1 MKRKLLLACCALLLG
16 WSNASAQTEWT
27 GDITNAD
34 GLSFTTKYADPSNH
48 DVAETW
54 TGTSSPTHAFDVN
67 QSLTGVP
74 DGVYELSAQAMYRAS
89 LTYGTTT
96 NCVLY
101 ATVGETTFSTPI
113 ANFADYTANEDRAQ
127 IGTQMQNN
135 NAYLNVVPAV
145 MVEGGNVKIGMKNIG
160 ELAFCTNGYWF
171 VYKKSTF
178 TFKNVTAT
186 YHAKL
191 VARATTMLATA
202 PESDYKTALSNALTT
217 YADATYSNVKAL
229 QSAINTFLATATET
243 NPLNVT
249 DYIKNPSFSDDSG
262 NKKNWIQDLGYKQP
276 DDIYQPTGWNMLYS
290 SAKVNNAAD
299 QTYKTQTDGA
309 KDNNCYYVRHR
320 WGDVYAKVSLHQLV
334 KELPAGKYQL
344 TVAVKGGSSVTD
356 PNSLSMKAGSK
367 SGTTEVSDFD
377 KSNYKDYSV
386 QVTKVNA
393 DDDIDISF
401 GWDQKSDVEQLYYVD
416 DFRLYYLGDPVPGL
430 KKELEDLQASID
442 DDYLNNATYT
452 NVVGSERTNLI
463 SAKTITAAE
472 ETAVAYQDAIDEVD
486 EAINTFTAAKTNY
499 DVLVVEIAKAKA
511 LGIDGATADGYAA
524 TSSST
529 AASALGST
537 QNLMVAEYNY
547 ATENYATPI
556 ALGEW
561 NETGTNTMP
570 ADWNNEHWSGTAV
583 TYKNQL
589 DDWGDT
595 KKGYPATS
603 WSMGLNQD
611 ITLPAGDYIF
621 KVAGRK
627 SADAT
632 MTLTVTN
639 KATSAILGTIA
650 DFPSGNNTKGI
661 NTSGATDFATGE
673 GHTYAN
679 GGSGFGWQWRYVPFS
694 LNKETTVNIAVEA
707 GTTKLYN
714 WASFGDY
721 AVWSKPNVAASTIAY
736 NKAVED
742 AGTAKTTYPQ
752 VTGTEL
758 TELNDA
764 LDADKGST
772 VETIDAATA
781 VIKTKTSA
789 LIAAAPSYD
798 AYLLAKGYGEAIN
811 STLLPYASTAKLTA
825 VTEALETSVTS
836 AATAVTATTAINTAN
851 RAAYESNMNAEGVVG
866 ATNRTSLI
874 KNADG
879 NNTEGWSGS
888 FGKMSNEPYTDAS
901 GSSTNTYFDTNGI
914 KSFTSS
920 QTIKLV
926 AGTYIL
932 SVTARAQ
939 ANIDSYKLKVE
950 NSSGDEESVNLTAM
964 GNANGVFNRGWNVA
978 TVEFTQKAFGD
989 ATISIVADNTESN
1002 ADFWMSW
1009 DRFRLV
1015 SIAEE
1020 GKYEI
1025 SEDVNAA
1032 ISNYSDVD
1040 VTLTRTIKADTW
1052 NTFVVPF
1059 AINNT
1064 DLKAAFGNDVAIAE
1078 YSETA
1083 DGDNSD
1089 IAFNTMATPAVA
1101 ANTPVLLKTST
1112 AGTSYTFTERNIV
1125 EGEAKVEGE
1134 NYDFVGSY
1142 KASITLVDGDY
1153 FISSNKLYKN
1163 EGATVTLKGT
1173 RAYIKA
1179 KGTPNNVKILNFVI
1193 GDGSATGIE
1202 APEVTEAEE
1211 EKILYNTAGVRV
1223 GKDYKGIVINQKGEK
1238 RLQK

>member
-1 MKRKLLLACCALLLG
+1 MKRKLLLAFCALLIG
-16 WSNASAQTEWT
+16 WSYASAQEIGDQYVVGTSVYQITGSNLITNGSFDDGVSGWYNGAWTANSIENSTVTNTGGYDDGAYITISAAGAGSTSTLRNVIPVESGKTYLFRCYTSGQTPSRANIGFSGLWKGTGANGHTEGDQLYRLQWGERCAASTNSWTVNNYIFTPDEYTFVVIRSSWNANTKLDGFFIGEVSKVKDISETVSLGSWT
-27 GDITNAD
+27 GNANPNGSGQHWD
-34 GLSFTTKYADPSNH
+34 
-48 DVAETW
+48 
-54 TGTSSPTHAFDVN
+54 GTSSTKYYDN
-67 QSLTGVP
+67 
-74 DGVYELSAQAMYRAS
+74 AS
-89 LTYGTTT
+89 WW
-96 NCVLY
+96 
-101 ATVGETTFSTPI
+101 ASTTF
-113 ANFADYTANEDRAQ
+113 EE
-127 IGTQMQNN
+127 TQ
-135 NAYLNVVPAV
+135 NV
-145 MVEGGNVKIGMKNIG
+145 
-160 ELAFCTNGYWF
+160 
-171 VYKKSTF
+171 
-178 TFKNVTAT
+178 
-186 YHAKL
+186 
-191 VARATTMLATA
+191 
-202 PESDYKTALSNALTT
+202 D
-217 YADATYSNVKAL
+217 
-229 QSAINTFLATATET
+229 
-243 NPLNVT
+243 
-249 DYIKNPSFSDDSG
+249 
-262 NKKNWIQDLGYKQP
+262 
-276 DDIYQPTGWNMLYS
+276 
-290 SAKVNNAAD
+290 
-299 QTYKTQTDGA
+299 
-309 KDNNCYYVRHR
+309 
-320 WGDVYAKVSLHQLV
+320 
-334 KELPAGKYQL
+334 LPAGAYVLKAAGRGAANDGTDAYISL
-344 TVAVKGGSSVTD
+344 DGNNLFFWSKGDTGKGIDTSGAENYSSDGTYANNNNGRGWEWRNLPLLLFEGKNGVTAKFGYRVNYKSNPGSSWSWAGICEPTLYKTELTTAMIFPDLRIAIAKGQKINDKNAAGSRAISAVLSAAKAI
-356 PNSLSMKAGSK
+356 SLSS
-367 SGTTEVSDFD
+367 SVSDATTAYNALLAAIPIA
-377 KSNYKDYSV
+377 SDYAEKYALLDNEI
-386 QVTKVNA
+386 TKA
-393 DDDIDISF
+393 AAMDIASSDIS
-401 GWDQKSDVEQLYYVD
+401 
-416 DFRLYYLGDPVPGL
+416 
-430 KKELEDLQASID
+430 
-442 DDYLNNATYT
+442 
-452 NVVGSERTNLI
+452 
-463 SAKTITAAE
+463 TAE
-472 ETAVAYQDAIDEVD
+472 AVRD
-486 EAINTFTAAKTNY
+486 N
-499 DVLVVEIAKAKA
+499 
-511 LGIDGATADGYAA
+511 
-524 TSSST
+524 SSST
-529 AASALGST
+529 ADQLVAAT

-556 ALGEW
+556 DLGSW
-561 NETGTNTMP
+561 TETGTNTMP
-570 ADWNNEHWSGTAV
+570 ATFSNEHWSGT
-583 TYKNQL
+583 TREYKNQ
-589 DDWGDT
+589 DDSNSQGWWAST
-595 KKGYPATS
+595 

-611 ITLPAGDYIF
+611 ITLPAGDYVF

-639 KATSAILGTIA
+639 TSTSAVLGTVA
-650 DFPSGNNTKGI
+650 DFPSGNSSRGI
-661 NTSGATDFATGE
+661 NKSGATAFEGDDADFAHDGA
-673 GHTYAN
+673 GY
-679 GGSGFGWQWRYVPFS
+679 GWQWRYVPFS
-694 LNKETTVNIAVEA
+694 LNEETTVNIAVEA
-707 GTTKLYN
+707 GTTKQYN

-764 LDADKGST
+764 LDADKGYT

-825 VTEALETSVTS
+825 VTEALGTSVTS

-851 RAAYESNMNAEGVVG
+851 RAAYESNMNAEGVGG

-879 NNTEGWSGS
+879 NNTAGWTGS
-888 FGKMSNEPYTDAS
+888 FSTRSGEPYTDAS
-901 GSSTNTYFDTNGI
+901 GSSTNTYFDKNGI

-939 ANIDSYKLKVE
+939 AGIDSYKLKVT
-950 NSSGDEESVNLTAM
+950 NNADETEEVALTAM
-964 GNANGVFNRGWNVA
+964 GSANGVFNRGWNVA

-989 ATISIVADNTESN
+989 ATISIEADNTTSDAN
-1002 ADFWMSW
+1002 FWMSW

-1142 KASITLVDGDY
+1142 MASINLEDGDY
-1153 FISSNKLYKN
+1153 FISSNNLYKN

-1179 KGTPNNVKILNFVI
+1179 NGTPNNVKILNFVI

-1211 EKILYNTAGVRV
+1211 EEILYNTAGVRV